1 MRPAPTTGH
10 MVSLVDLS
18 VGNPGII
25 TRADIFSSPAV
36 GAVPGILVALGTTP
50 DVWEHSLM
58 IISRP
63 RLEKLAGTDGIP
75 HPPAHARR

>member
-1 MRPAPTTGH
+1 M
-10 MVSLVDLS
+10 DLS
-18 VGNPGII
+18 VVKSRELTFLIPREWG
-25 TRADIFSSPAV
+25 RFPAI
-36 GAVPGILVALGTTP
+36 PGILVALGTTP

-63 RLEKLAGTDGIP
+63 RLEKLAGTDGLP